1 MRARLCSRNFWLA
14 FGALAFIV
22 VAAILL
28 RFVGLASYP
37 GGLYPDEAAE
47 GLDAFKLLHQPGYRP
62 DFLVWYQGDGG
73 REALFSYCVAV
84 VFNFFGSSA
93 LVLRATSAA
102 FGIAGVLGIFWLGRR
117 FGTWVGITGAA
128 WAAGSLWLMTVN
140 RTGMRNS
147 IVPFFGVLAL
157 VALMHWATRPSRRGA
172 FLAGAITSLAAV
184 YTYQPLKLL
193 PLLVAVWVLWLRH
206 YDRDRYNELRHG
218 FVAFFAAFVVV
229 AAPMIA
235 VVIKFT
241 SNYFGRIAVTSA
253 LGNDNPDA
261 SPVMHVIRTVLMFG
275 LTGDPNG
282 RQNVGGLPLLPLP
295 LTVIAVFGLLRLW
308 RMRRDASHALI
319 LLALPVFLLPPILA
333 TEGGSPHF
341 LRSLGLAAPLGV
353 TIGLGALE
361 IVERVRARWALWGP
375 RLAVAAIAITLAAV
389 AVWSGVAYFSNP
401 ITARYDEFSY
411 DTYALSQLA
420 GQPGTAVVINGYSA
434 MDVLFIDAD
443 RPPVIFSPGT
453 KIENPKLYTLIVGIN
468 RTELAT
474 AVGPE
479 LAKKIVAV
487 SWDPNGKPVVWD
499 VVP

>member
-1 MRARLCSRNFWLA
+1 MRERLSSRNFWLA

-22 VAAILL
+22 VAATLL
-28 RFVGLASYP
+28 RFFDLAGYP

-47 GLDAFKLLHQPGYRP
+47 GLDAYKLLHQPGYLP

-73 REALFSYCVAV
+73 REALFSYVVAV
-84 VFNFFGSSA
+84 VFDFFGSSA
-93 LVLRATSAA
+93 LTLRATSAA
-102 FGIAGVLGIFWLGRR
+102 FGVAGVLAIYWLGRR

-128 WAAGSLWLMTVN
+128 WAAGSLWLVAIN

-157 VALMHWATRPSRRGA
+157 VALMHWASRPSRRTA
-172 FLAGAITSLAAV
+172 LLAGAVTSLSAV

-193 PLLVAVWVLWLRH
+193 PLLVVVWVLWLRR

-218 FVAFFAAFVVV
+218 FVAFFGAFVVV

-261 SPVMHVIRTVLMFG
+261 TPLMHAVRTVLMFG

-295 LTVIAVFGLLRLW
+295 LTVIAVFGLIRLW
-308 RMRRDASHALI
+308 RMRRDANHALI

-375 RLAVAAIAITLAAV
+375 RLAIAAIAATLAGV
-389 AVWSGVAYFSNP
+389 AVWTGVAYFSNP

-411 DTYALSQLA
+411 DTYALSQIA
-420 GQPGTAVVINGYSA
+420 SQPGTAVVINGYSA
-434 MDVLFIDAD
+434 MDVLFVDAE
-443 RPPVIFSPGT
+443 RPPVVFTSGT
-453 KIENPKLYTLIVGIN
+453 VIEHPKDYKLIVGLN
-468 RTELAT
+468 HNELAT

-479 LAKKIVAV
+479 LAKRIVAV
-487 SWDPNGKPVVWD
+487 SWNPEGKPVVWE
-499 VVP
+499 VIP